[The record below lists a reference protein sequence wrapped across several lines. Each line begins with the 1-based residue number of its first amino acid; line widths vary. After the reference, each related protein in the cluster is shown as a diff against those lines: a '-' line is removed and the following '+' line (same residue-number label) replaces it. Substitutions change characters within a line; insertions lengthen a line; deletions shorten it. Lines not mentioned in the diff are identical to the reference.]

1 MTLACIQ
8 CSLKALAEGRKP
20 ETFDETAEEH
30 MKRMHPD
37 PVATHKE
44 REELLTKI
52 AEKHDG
58 SKS

>member
-37 PVATHKE
+37 PVATTRE
-44 REELLTKI
+44 RVELERQLADRFK
-52 AEKHDG
+52 
-58 SKS
+58 